1 MVGVD
6 KERVQV
12 AVPRRVPPEHV
23 DVAVLVR
30 VLADLAPLLVAPGV
44 PVDRVAVPRR
54 QTTLWK
60 SAALPSDDA
69 ASSLNQTH
77 ENALSSPRSGSKHR
91 LRCSY
96 SPRHQGC
103 IQGAFDNEPAL
114 NVIQFECLE
123 IDTIALAS
131 TS

>member
-44 PVDRVAVPRR
+44 PVHGVKVPP
-54 QTTLWK
+54 QK
-60 SAALPSDDA
+60 SVRGHDPGNGTQVEALG
-69 ASSLNQTH
+69 
-77 ENALSSPRSGSKHR
+77 LSTADP
-91 LRCSY
+91 
-96 SPRHQGC
+96 
-103 IQGAFDNEPAL
+103 
-114 NVIQFECLE
+114 
-123 IDTIALAS
+123 
-131 TS
+131 